1 MTLHFKKTGDGYPLI
16 ILHGLFGM
24 SDNWYSLGK
33 LFGAHFSTYMVDQR
47 NHGRSPHA
55 DAFDYDVLAADL
67 LDFMEEHFI
76 ESAHILGHSMGG
88 KTAMT
93 FAVKFPHKVGKL
105 VVADIAPR
113 YYAPHHQEILE
124 ALHALPIENLDS
136 RKEAETLFMER
147 IQNQETAQFLL
158 KNLYARD
165 EGGYA
170 WRFNLPVI
178 AANIASVGEELDEI
192 YRFEKPT
199 LFVRGSKSNYIKDS
213 DIHRIESQFPKASVV
228 TIEGAGHWIH
238 AEKPQLFL
246 ETVLGFLKK

>member
-55 DAFDYDVLAADL
+55 EAFDYDVLAADL

-76 ESAHILGHSMGG
+76 ESAHILGHSLGG

-124 ALHALPIENLDS
+124 ALHSIPVETLES
-136 RKEAETLFMER
+136 RKEAEEAVSAR
-147 IQNQETAQFLL
+147 IHNLGVVQFLL
-158 KNLYARD
+158 KNLYPAV

-170 WRFNLPVI
+170 WRFNLPSI
-178 AANIASVGEELDEI
+178 TRNIENVGGGLDDM
-192 YRFEKPT
+192 YRFEKPA
-199 LFVRGSKSNYIKDS
+199 LFIRGERSDYIQDA
-213 DIHRIESQFPKASVV
+213 DIHQIEHIFPKSTVV
-228 TIEGAGHWIH
+228 TLPDAGHWVH
-238 AEKPQLFL
+238 AEQPALFA

>member
-1 MTLHFKKTGDGYPLI
+1 MTLHYKQLGDGFPLI

-33 LFGAHFSTYMVDQR
+33 QFGEHFNTYLVDQR
-47 NHGRSPHA
+47 NHGRSPH
-55 DAFDYDVLAADL
+55 DPVFNYDVMAADL
-67 LDFMEEHFI
+67 LDFMDEHFI
-76 ESAHILGHSMGG
+76 ESAHIIGHSMGG

-124 ALHALPIENLDS
+124 ALDALPIGNLGS

-147 IQNQETAQFLL
+147 LRDPATAQFLL
-158 KNLYARD
+158 KNLYPRD

-170 WRFNLPVI
+170 WRFNLPSI
-178 AANIASVGEELDEI
+178 AANIASVGEELDEV
-192 YRFEKPT
+192 YRFEKPA
-199 LFVRGSKSNYIKDS
+199 LFIRGSKSDYIKDS
-213 DIHRIESQFPKASVV
+213 DIHRIENQFPKASVV

-238 AEKPQLFL
+238 AEKPRLFL